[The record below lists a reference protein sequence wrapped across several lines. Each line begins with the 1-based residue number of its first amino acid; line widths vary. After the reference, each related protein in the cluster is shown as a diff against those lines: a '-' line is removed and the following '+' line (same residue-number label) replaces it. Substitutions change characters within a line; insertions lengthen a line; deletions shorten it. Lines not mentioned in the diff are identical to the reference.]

1 MWRDLPP
8 SYSTGMFD
16 ISDDQMTPSAPPGH
30 EESPPPQYSEVVQC
44 QDVTQTSGEKLS
56 QIILQLGVKLRNSL
70 I

>member
-1 MWRDLPP
+1 
-8 SYSTGMFD
+8 MFD

-44 QDVTQTSGEKLS
+44 QDATQTSGEKLS